1 MTRVLLVDDCEEV
14 RRSVRD
20 VLVDALADL
29 TIGEARGA
37 VEALARLAEEPWD
50 VVLLDL
56 SLPDR
61 RGMDALREIRR
72 LRPGLPVLIMS
83 FHPEAEYA
91 SAAHAAG
98 AVGYIPKGS
107 SPEAIATAVRR
118 ALAPS

>member
-14 RRSVRD
+14 RRSVRA
-20 VLVDALADL
+20 VLVEALADL

-72 LRPGLPVLIMS
+72 LRPDLPVLIMS

-91 SAAHAAG
+91 SAARAAG